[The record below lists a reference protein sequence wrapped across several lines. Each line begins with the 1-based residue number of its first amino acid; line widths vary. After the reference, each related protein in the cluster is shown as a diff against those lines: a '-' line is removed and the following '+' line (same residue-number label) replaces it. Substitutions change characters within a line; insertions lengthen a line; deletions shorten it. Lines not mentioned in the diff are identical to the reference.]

1 MFERYT
7 EKARRAVFFA
17 RYEASQLSS
26 PFIGAEHILLDV
38 LRENLHL
45 LGTGTAVDLESVRSM
60 FAPKMPDSKAATSA
74 DLPLGAASQ
83 RILGYAAEEAS
94 RMERH
99 YIGCEHLLL
108 GLLREKGSFAAKFLE
123 QKDLRLDKLRVNF
136 AQIPDPDVH
145 GPRTLPESYRGR
157 KSRSTNIIK
166 LRNEIWNAAYVREA
180 VRRCCEAK
188 FHWRKASWRP
198 RDVAVE
204 HKTGKLSLDLT
215 LAEDSA
221 NFKLVKG
228 GWKKD
233 LCAICRWEL
242 FESQDDHGIG
252 YTNGRDWLCTECYEK
267 FWDRP
272 DFIAGSF
279 GDMT

>member
-1 MFERYT
+1 MFERFT
-7 EKARRAVFFA
+7 EKARRAIFFA

-26 PFIGAEHILLDV
+26 PFIGAEHILLGV
-38 LRENLHL
+38 LRENLQL
-45 LGTGTAVDLESVRSM
+45 LKVASVIDLESVRNM
-60 FAPKMPDSKAATSA
+60 LAPKVPGPKIATST
-74 DLPLGAASQ
+74 DLPLDAASR
-83 RILGYAAEEAS
+83 RILGYAEEEAG

-108 GLLREKGSFAAKFLE
+108 GLVREKDSFAAKFLE
-123 QKDLRLDKLRVNF
+123 HKGFRLEQLRTEF
-136 AQIPDPDVH
+136 AQLPDRDVF
-145 GPRTLPESYRGR
+145 GPQTSPGSYRGS

-166 LRNEIWNAAYVREA
+166 LRNEIWNADYIREA

-188 FHWRKASWRP
+188 FHWHKASWKR
-198 RDVAVE
+198 RDAVVE
-204 HKTGKLSLDLT
+204 RKTGKLSLDMS
-215 LAEDSA
+215 LAGDAA
-221 NFKLVKG
+221 NFELIKD

-242 FESQDDHGIG
+242 FESQDDHGTG
-252 YTNGRDWLCTECYEK
+252 YTNGRDWLCTECYDK

-279 GDMT
+279 SDIT

>member
-26 PFIGAEHILLDV
+26 PFIGAEHILLGV
-38 LRENLHL
+38 LRENLQL
-45 LGTGTAVDLESVRSM
+45 LGTGTAIDLESVRRM
-60 FAPKMPDSKAATSA
+60 FASKMPDSKVTTSS

-83 RILGYAAEEAS
+83 RILRYAAEEAN

-99 YIGCEHLLL
+99 YIGCEHILL
-108 GLLREKGSFAAKFLE
+108 GLLREENSFAAKFLE
-123 QKDLRLDKLRVNF
+123 QKGLRIDKLRTDF
-136 AQIPDPDVH
+136 AQMPDQNVL
-145 GPRTLPESYRGR
+145 GPRTSPGSYRER
-157 KSRSTNIIK
+157 KSRSSNIIR
-166 LRNEIWNAAYVREA
+166 LRNEIWNADCVREA

-188 FHWRKASWRP
+188 FYWHKASWKP
-198 RDVAVE
+198 RDAVVQR
-204 HKTGKLSLDLT
+204 KTGKVSLDLT

-221 NFKLVKG
+221 NFELVKD

-242 FESQDDHGIG
+242 FESPDDRGTG
-252 YTNGRDWLCTECYEK
+252 YTNGRDWLCTECYDK
-267 FWDRP
+267 FWARP

-279 GDMT
+279 GDIT